1 MFEKIINKRLY
12 IVYLIPALIGS
23 LSVLSFQPFNFS
35 AINFLTIP
43 SLFLILTYIS
53 KKSKSNYRKKPY
65 LKNLFLAGYFFGFG
79 FFLFGNYWISYSLT
93 FDESFKFLIPVSLIL
108 LPMFL
113 ALFYGFA
120 AMIAGIYIKNNYSSI
135 LFFCAIFSF
144 TDYLRSKLLSG
155 FPWNLWA
162 YSWSWFTEILQILN
176 PIGLFAFNFL
186 IINLFCIPALFFFKK
201 KKIYLIFSIIF
212 TVFFCL
218 YIYGSYELNKNN
230 LIIKDS
236 KKKSINIKIV
246 SPNFDLKYNLTSK
259 DLEKLITKLVKYSE
273 PNKKKP
279 TVFIWPEGT
288 FAGHY
293 LEELKAYKDLI
304 KDNFSENDLI
314 IFGAN
319 TEDLEKKNTFNSLI
333 VINNNFDVIY
343 KYNKKKLVP
352 FGEFLPLQNYLNK
365 FGLKKITQ
373 GYGSFTQGEK
383 QKNFIYK
390 DLNILPIICY
400 EIIFTE
406 LFQSSSQNTNLI
418 INISEDAWFGNST
431 GPPQHFAK
439 AIFRS
444 IENNTFLVR
453 SANKGISAIISN
465 KGQIIS
471 RIEKNEI
478 GNIEYSL
485 PILNNKLRNKND
497 LIFFILLITYTLIFF
512 TIRQKFND

>member
-1 MFEKIINKRLY
+1 MLEKIINQRLY
-12 IVYLIPALIGS
+12 IVYLIPILIGA

-35 AINFLTIP
+35 IINFLTIP

-93 FDESFKFLIPVSLIL
+93 FDESFKFLIPFSLIL

-120 AMIAGIYIKNNYSSI
+120 SMIAGIFIKNNYSSI
-135 LFFCAIFSF
+135 LFFCVIFSF
-144 TDYLRSKLLSG
+144 SDYLRSKILSG

-186 IINLFCIPALFFFKK
+186 SINLFCIPVLFFFKK
-201 KKIYLIFSIIF
+201 KNLYLIFSILFISF
-212 TVFFCL
+212 LCL
-218 YIYGSYELNKNN
+218 FIYGSYVINKNDTDIKN
-230 LIIKDS
+230 LTN
-236 KKKSINIKIV
+236 KSVNFKIV
-246 SPNFDLKYNLTSK
+246 SPNFNLKYNLTSN
-259 DLEKLITKLVKYSE
+259 DLENLITKLVKYSE
-273 PNKKKP
+273 PNKKEP
-279 TVFIWPEGT
+279 TVFVWPEGT
-288 FAGHY
+288 FAGYY
-293 LEELKAYKDLI
+293 LDDLKKYKKLI
-304 KDNFSENDLI
+304 KNNFSENDLI
-314 IFGAN
+314 IFGTN
-319 TEDLEKKNTFNSLI
+319 TQDLKKNKIFNSLI
-333 VINNNFDVIY
+333 IINNNFDIIY
-343 KYNKKKLVP
+343 RYNKKKLVP
-352 FGEFLPLQNYLNK
+352 FGEFLPLQIYLNK
-365 FGLKKITQ
+365 LGLKKITQ
-373 GYGSFTQGEK
+373 GYGSFERGET

-406 LFQSSSQNTNLI
+406 LFQAANQNTNLI
-418 INISEDAWFGNST
+418 INISEDAWFGNSI

-439 AIFRS
+439 AVFRS
-444 IENNTFLVR
+444 IENNSFLIR
-453 SANKGISAIISN
+453 SANKGTSAIISN
-465 KGQIIS
+465 KGQIIR
-471 RIEKNEI
+471 RIEQNET

-485 PILNNKLRNKND
+485 PILNNKIRNRND

-512 TIRQKFND
+512 TTRKKN

>member
-1 MFEKIINKRLY
+1 MLEKIINQRLY
-12 IVYLIPALIGS
+12 IVYLIPILIGA

-35 AINFLTIP
+35 IINFLTIP

-93 FDESFKFLIPVSLIL
+93 FDESFKFLIPFSLIL

-120 AMIAGIYIKNNYSSI
+120 SMIAGIFIKNNYSSI
-135 LFFCAIFSF
+135 LFFCVIFSF
-144 TDYLRSKLLSG
+144 SDYLRSKLISG

-186 IINLFCIPALFFFKK
+186 SFNLFCIPVLFFFKK
-201 KKIYLIFSIIF
+201 KNLYLIFSILFISF
-212 TVFFCL
+212 LCL
-218 YIYGSYELNKNN
+218 FIYGSYVINKNDTDIKN
-230 LIIKDS
+230 LTN
-236 KKKSINIKIV
+236 KSVNFKIV
-246 SPNFDLKYNLTSK
+246 SPNFNLKYNLTSN
-259 DLEKLITKLVKYSE
+259 DLENLITKLVKYSE
-273 PNKKKP
+273 PNKKEP
-279 TVFIWPEGT
+279 TVFVWPEGT
-288 FAGHY
+288 FAGYY
-293 LEELKAYKDLI
+293 LDDLKKYKKLI
-304 KDNFSENDLI
+304 KNNFSENDLI
-314 IFGAN
+314 IFGTN
-319 TEDLEKKNTFNSLI
+319 TQDLKKNKIFNSLI
-333 VINNNFDVIY
+333 IINNNFDIIY
-343 KYNKKKLVP
+343 RYNKKKLVP
-352 FGEFLPLQNYLNK
+352 FGEFLPLQIYLNK
-365 FGLKKITQ
+365 LGLKKITQ
-373 GYGSFTQGEK
+373 GYGSFERGET

-406 LFQSSSQNTNLI
+406 LFQAANQNTNLI
-418 INISEDAWFGNST
+418 INISEDAWFGNSI

-439 AIFRS
+439 AVFRS
-444 IENNTFLVR
+444 IENNMFLIR
-453 SANKGISAIISN
+453 SANKGTSAIISN
-465 KGQIIS
+465 KGQIIR
-471 RIEKNEI
+471 RIEQNET

-485 PILNNKLRNKND
+485 PILNNKIRNRND

-512 TIRQKFND
+512 TTRKKN